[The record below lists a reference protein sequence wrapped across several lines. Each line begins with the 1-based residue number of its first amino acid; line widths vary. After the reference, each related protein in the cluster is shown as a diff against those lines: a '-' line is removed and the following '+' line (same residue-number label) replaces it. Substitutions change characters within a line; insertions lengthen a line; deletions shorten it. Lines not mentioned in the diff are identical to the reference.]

1 VPGGWRDEQ
10 ESRLHRAGIARDLRP
25 HLKGCAASS
34 PRCTRMT
41 MPAGAI
47 ERRRASSSNQPRPHR
62 PTRKLDGWPPL
73 PPEIAPRYGART
85 RHVSGMDQDETPRVL
100 GCGGS
105 TASPGGWDAF
115 ATGGEGGCLPGLT
128 TSYSRR
134 AWDVA
139 NPQTFCRGHA
149 GRSRQVERQA
159 PRRDDARRSPETPA
173 GIGAHLR
180 PRGVRQG
187 DARGAG
193 ISWGKNLAP
202 AGNARSGRRL
212 RPPRFRGRESRPAG
226 LSSRRGAGL
235 QGFPA
240 LLMSCSETRRRG
252 RQPDAPFGVLLRGMG
267 APHWSRG
274 WTSGARPRRAR
285 NPQAKPACAKSAR
298 WEREPN
304 ASSSGCYR
312 S

>member
-1 VPGGWRDEQ
+1 
-10 ESRLHRAGIARDLRP
+10 
-25 HLKGCAASS
+25 
-34 PRCTRMT
+34 
-41 MPAGAI
+41 
-47 ERRRASSSNQPRPHR
+47 
-62 PTRKLDGWPPL
+62 
-73 PPEIAPRYGART
+73 
-85 RHVSGMDQDETPRVL
+85 
-100 GCGGS
+100 
-105 TASPGGWDAF
+105 
-115 ATGGEGGCLPGLT
+115 LT

-202 AGNARSGRRL
+202 AGNARSRRRL

-226 LSSRRGAGL
+226 LSSRRDAGL
-235 QGFPA
+235 QEYPA

-252 RQPDAPFGVLLRGMG
+252 RQPDAPFGVLLTRMG
-267 APHWSRG
+267 APHWPRG
-274 WTSGARPRRAR
+274 WTSGARPLLGREEPSGYDAAVCDSTTRPAR
-285 NPQAKPACAKSAR
+285 TAV
-298 WEREPN
+298 
-304 ASSSGCYR
+304 
-312 S
+312 